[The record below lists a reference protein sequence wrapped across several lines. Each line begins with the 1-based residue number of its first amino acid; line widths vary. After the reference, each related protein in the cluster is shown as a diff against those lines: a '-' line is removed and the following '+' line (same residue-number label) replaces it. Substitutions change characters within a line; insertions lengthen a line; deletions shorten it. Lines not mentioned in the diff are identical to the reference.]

1 MIMLFTTGCAVKYPV
16 PEVKEG
22 RFNFS
27 VTYLINGE
35 EKNYSGVYICKYKGI
50 HVTLV
55 GSSRMWDGYIDGT
68 DNWGLIEIQETN
80 DGCVIYIDL
89 GFYPQYFMS
98 DTEYNDQI
106 PKPSL
111 LVEYINEE
119 TGGMRLFGDEEE
131 IFAKYGVKI
140 ISYDYAE
147 PIENSFE
154 NEWSFGYFE
163 PEIN

>member
-1 MIMLFTTGCAVKYPV
+1 MLFTTGCAVKYPV

-35 EKNYSGVYICKYKGI
+35 EKNYSGVYVCKYKGI

-68 DNWGLIEIQETN
+68 DNYGLIEIQKTN
-80 DGCVIYIDL
+80 DDGVIYIDF

-98 DTEYNDQI
+98 DIEYNNQI
-106 PKPSL
+106 PQPYL
-111 LVEYINEE
+111 LVSYTNEE
-119 TGGMRLFGDEEE
+119 TGEMSWFGDEEE
-131 IFAKYGVKI
+131 IVKKYGVKI
-140 ISYDYAE
+140 ISYDYDE
-147 PIENSFE
+147 PIQNSFE
-154 NEWSFGYFE
+154 NKWSFGYFE